1 MTTSQIHREMMLGDI
16 VEQFPEVV
24 ETLLDFGVHCVGCNV
39 SPYESLEDGFG
50 AHGMSDEEI
59 NTAVEKLNKILAET
73 RTKEQIETENQD
85 LTLNLTPLAIT
96 KIKEFCK
103 NSNKQALRI
112 KVKVG
117 GCSGNEYVFDLADK
131 KEDDDVVVQEQDAAI
146 YIDHKSIEKIN
157 NATIDYKEAL
167 TGAGFKV
174 VNPNATSVCGCG
186 KSFR

>member
-1 MTTSQIHREMMLGDI
+1 MTATIHREMMLGDI
-16 VEQFPEVV
+16 VEEFPEIV

-39 SPYESLEDGFG
+39 SPYESLEDGFS
-50 AHGMSDEEI
+50 AHGLSEEEI
-59 NTAVEKLNKILAET
+59 NAAVEKLNKVLAEK
-73 RTKEQIETENQD
+73 REHEPLKNENQA
-85 LTLNLTPLAIT
+85 LMLNLTPLAIA

-103 NSNKQALRI
+103 NNNKNALRI

-117 GCSGNEYVFDLADK
+117 GCSGNEYVFDLADQ
-131 KEDDDVVVQEQDAAI
+131 KEEDDVVIQEKEAAI
-146 YIDHKSIEKIN
+146 YIDRKSIEKIN